1 MPTAGHGVNR
11 YKGRLDIPVM
21 TCTSVILVVVPCLN
35 EIVTLFS
42 VKCVHSMSKSAFATI
57 VSPELGF
64 VITTAARLNSP
75 HDEAGELHK
84 IRATRGMSC

>member
-1 MPTAGHGVNR
+1 VYR
-11 YKGRLDIPVM
+11 YRGRPDIPAM
-21 TCTSVILVVVPCLN
+21 TCTSVMLVVVPCLN

-42 VKCVHSMSKSAFATI
+42 VECVHSMSKSAFATI

-64 VITTAARLNSP
+64 VITTAARLNIP
-75 HDEAGELHK
+75 HEETGELHK